1 MDKIV
6 ETVWD
11 YSKNAE
17 FYKYRPNYST
27 KAISMLM
34 DYVGAKSGDQEYS
47 VADVGA
53 GTGNLTILLLD
64 KGLRNVTA
72 VEPND
77 EMRKIGEQVTGD
89 RAKWV
94 RATATET
101 TLSEKYDWVTFGSS
115 FNVIDRKLALKETSR
130 ILKEDGFFT
139 CMWNHR
145 NLECPIQKT
154 AEKIIESIVPGYERG
169 VRREDQRPFLEE
181 NATGFKNIC
190 YVEVD
195 FNVKR
200 TIDEYILAWKSVK
213 NKYWDLETE
222 AGGAIFTKI
231 ADKIKK
237 ELPDTF
243 EVRYTTRAWTMQKD
257 CRCKHA
263 TRGFFSA
270 S

>member
-1 MDKIV
+1 MNKIV
-6 ETVWD
+6 EKVWD

-17 FYKYRPNYST
+17 FYKYRPNYSP

-34 DYVGAKSGDQEYS
+34 DYVGAKTNNQEYS
-47 VADVGA
+47 VADIGA

-64 KGLRNVTA
+64 KGLSNVTA

-89 RAKWV
+89 KAKWI

-101 TLSEKYDWVTFGSS
+101 TLSGKYDWVTFGSS

-130 ILKEDGFFT
+130 ILKDGGFFT

-145 NLECPIQKT
+145 DLECPIQKT
-154 AEKIIESIVPGYERG
+154 AEKIVESIVPNYERG
-169 VRREDQRPFLEE
+169 VRREDQRPFLEK
-181 NATGFKNIC
+181 NANEFNDIC
-190 YVEVD
+190 YIEVD
-195 FNVKR
+195 FSVER

-222 AGGAIFTKI
+222 EGGGNLYKNCQQNKRRVTRDIRSALHHKSMDY
-231 ADKIKK
+231 AKR
-237 ELPDTF
+237 LQ
-243 EVRYTTRAWTMQKD
+243 VRP
-257 CRCKHA
+257 CN
-263 TRGFFSA
+263 
-270 S
+270 